1 MKVKVNKTEYVI
13 KDINL
18 AERCELNDL
27 VISKSEKPTFS
38 MWVKV
43 LQLCTDLSDEQ
54 INCLESKEIIELA
67 SKCIDLVNKKKEMK

>member
-54 INCLESKEIIELA
+54 INCLESKEIISHGLLFWRIGDG
-67 SKCIDLVNKKKEMK
+67 SLNV